1 VVLISFRRIQVKEV
15 MTKRIITIDSD
26 KTVYEAAKKMA
37 RARVSTIIVVK
48 EGSPIGIITD
58 SDIIK
63 KVVAKDCKPS
73 TIKVKDI
80 MSRPII
86 YVTPEADLE
95 EVKDIMIKRKI
106 RRLPVI
112 SNGKLVG
119 IITASDIAR
128 LCPEILYLVKPRTIE
143 QVIGEPVSGICE
155 RCYNYS
161 DDLRFVDG
169 RWLCTECREDLGL
182 S

>member
-1 VVLISFRRIQVKEV
+1 MIGISFRRVQVREV
-15 MTKRIITIDSD
+15 MTKRIITIDSE
-26 KTVYEAAKKMA
+26 KTVYDAARKMA
-37 RARVSTIIVVK
+37 RARISTIIVIEKGV
-48 EGSPIGIITD
+48 PVGIITD

-63 KVVAKDCKPS
+63 KVVAKDSKPS

-80 MSRPII
+80 MSHPII
-86 YVTPEADLE
+86 YVTPEADIE
-95 EVKDIMIKRKI
+95 KVKDIMIKRKI

-128 LCPEILYLVKPRTIE
+128 LCPEIFYLIKPRTIE
-143 QVIGEPVSGICE
+143 QVTGEPVSGICE

-161 DDLRFVDG
+161 DDLRLVDG
-169 RWLCTECREDLGL
+169 QWLCPECREDLGL
-182 S
+182 

>member
-1 VVLISFRRIQVKEV
+1 VISISLRRIQVKEI
-15 MTKRIITIDSD
+15 MTKRIITIDSSR
-26 KTVYEAAKKMA
+26 TVYEAAKKMA
-37 RARVSTIIVVK
+37 RARVSTIIVIEK
-48 EGSPIGIITD
+48 GSPVGIITD

-73 TIKVKDI
+73 KVKVRDI
-80 MSRPII
+80 MSYPII

-95 EVKDIMIKRKI
+95 EVKDVMIKRKI

-119 IITASDIAR
+119 IVTASDIAR
-128 LCPEILYLVKPRTIE
+128 LCPEILYLVKPRTVE
-143 QVIGEPVSGICE
+143 RVIGEPVSGICE

-169 RWLCTECREDLGL
+169 RWLCAECREDLGL
-182 S
+182 A

>member
-1 VVLISFRRIQVKEV
+1 VNISFRKIQVKEV

-26 KTVYEAAKKMA
+26 KTVYDAAKKMA
-37 RARVSTIIVVK
+37 RARVSTIIVVEK
-48 EGSPIGIITD
+48 GSPIGIITD

-73 TIKVKDI
+73 TVRVKDI
-80 MSRPII
+80 MSYPII

-95 EVKDIMIKRKI
+95 EVKDVMIKRKI

-143 QVIGEPVSGICE
+143 QIVGEPVSGICE

-161 DDLRFVDG
+161 DNLRLVDG
-169 RWLCTECREDLGL
+169 QWLCPECREDLGL